1 MKPRAN
7 EVPAD
12 GPVSSR
18 LYVLGER
25 AGKTEH
31 EKKRPF
37 VGDAGETLREWF
49 HCAGLDLDNC
59 RRWNVCIDYAVGNQ
73 KPLPSELERD
83 RPAVEADIASCRPV
97 VIVAVGAFAT
107 KWCLKQLD
115 LIMREVHGRDFPV
128 HIGGY
133 KAVCVPVYHPSR
145 RSKWRAMG
153 KSDVLT
159 VARVLRGLDKGSR
172 V

>member
-1 MKPRAN
+1 MKPRVN
-7 EVPAD
+7 DGVPAY
-12 GPVSSR
+12 GRVPSR

-25 AGKTEH
+25 AGKTEY
-31 EKKRPF
+31 EEGRPF
-37 VGDAGETLREWF
+37 VGDAGKTLREWF
-49 HCAGLDLDNC
+49 CSAGLDFDSC
-59 RRWNVCIDYAVGNQ
+59 RRWNVCIDYAVGNR

-107 KWCLKQLD
+107 KWCLKPD
-115 LIMREVHGRDFPV
+115 LIMREVHGGEFPV
-128 HIGGY
+128 HIGGH

-153 KSDVLT
+153 KSDVLA
-159 VARVLRGLDKGSR
+159 VARVLQGLIS
-172 V
+172 